1 MNVHCCANNTQGKGP
16 PQISE
21 PQRKKQ
27 QQARKTGTKPR
38 HRSSSPRARKTRTN
52 PRSRSSSPRARKT
65 GTNPRSRS
73 SSPRARSH
81 SARTTAADVGI
92 EIDDMVVDDGGRA
105 GEEVR

>member
-1 MNVHCCANNTQGKGP
+1 MNVRCCANNTQGKGP

-38 HRSSSPRARKTRTN
+38 H
-52 PRSRSSSPRARKT
+52 RSSSPRARKT

>member
-21 PQRKKQ
+21 PQRKQQ

-38 HRSSSPRARKTRTN
+38 H
-52 PRSRSSSPRARKT
+52 RSSSPRARKT

>member
-1 MNVHCCANNTQGKGP
+1 MNVRCCANNTQGKGP

-21 PQRKKQ
+21 PQRKQQ

-38 HRSSSPRARKTRTN
+38 H
-52 PRSRSSSPRARKT
+52 RSSSPRARKT

>member
-21 PQRKKQ
+21 PQRKQQ

-38 HRSSSPRARKTRTN
+38 HRSSSPRARKTR
-52 PRSRSSSPRARKT
+52 
-65 GTNPRSRS
+65 TNPRSRS

>member
-1 MNVHCCANNTQGKGP
+1 MNVRCCANNTQGKGP

-21 PQRKKQ
+21 PQRKQQ

-38 HRSSSPRARKTRTN
+38 HRSSSPRARKTR
-52 PRSRSSSPRARKT
+52 
-65 GTNPRSRS
+65 TNPRSRS

>member
-1 MNVHCCANNTQGKGP
+1 MNVRCCANNTQGKGP

-52 PRSRSSSPRARKT
+52 PRSRSSSPRAR
-65 GTNPRSRS
+65 
-73 SSPRARSH
+73 SH